1 MGECRGGGW
10 PFLAKPASAM
20 GEGTVLMASGG
31 LLSLFKVFFST
42 CALIVACASD
52 HGGGGPFLAKPA
64 SAMGE
69 GTVSMASD
77 GLLFIFKVSG
87 LSAIC
92 VSDSGRVDVWG
103 RL

>member
-20 GEGTVLMASGG
+20 GEGTVSMVSGG
-31 LLSLFKVFFST
+31 LLSLFKV
-42 CALIVACASD
+42 C
-52 HGGGGPFLAKPA
+52 
-64 SAMGE
+64 
-69 GTVSMASD
+69 
-77 GLLFIFKVSG
+77 G

-92 VSDSGRVDVWG
+92 VADSGRVDVWG